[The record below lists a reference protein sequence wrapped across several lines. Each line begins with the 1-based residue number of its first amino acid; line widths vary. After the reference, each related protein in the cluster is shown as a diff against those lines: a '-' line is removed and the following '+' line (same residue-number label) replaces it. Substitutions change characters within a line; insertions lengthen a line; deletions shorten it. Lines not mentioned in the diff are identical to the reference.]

1 VVLAEPLAPYETAHL
16 VDPFRAVVTD
26 VELAQPQLRRS
37 NGREGG
43 VQAEIIRAPDDLEFR
58 RVLRALT
65 GACAS
70 KNRRGASRTG
80 LRREFVPTMESP
92 RNIERKVRFH
102 SELFRLASPP
112 VPAPAPSAKAKA
124 GRRKMAAAPSHF
136 AFRRI
141 LLGLR
146 LSACKTPAQER
157 ASHTLGGLDLI
168 VPGRRPHDP
177 AINRVFTFCSAQAD
191 R

>member
-1 VVLAEPLAPYETAHL
+1 MILSPKGPSSF
-16 VDPFRAVVTD
+16 D
-26 VELAQPQLRRS
+26 
-37 NGREGG
+37 
-43 VQAEIIRAPDDLEFR
+43 
-58 RVLRALT
+58 

-112 VPAPAPSAKAKA
+112 VPAPAPPAKAKA

-136 AFRRI
+136 AFMRI

-157 ASHTLGGLDLI
+157 TSHTPGRLDLI

-177 AINRVFTFCSAQAD
+177 AINRVFTFAPRRQIDEKPIRGLLMMSHGRPCGLVANNLCRQQSLGEIRKSMLASSTQRD
-191 R
+191 RGR